1 MINIF
6 TSVVNRP
13 EFVEIQK
20 KTFDKFLKE
29 KYQFHVVDDS
39 LDESISAEFK
49 RVCEEN
55 EINYYR
61 KPQGNRS
68 LNESRWNGARHACE
82 TIQWTYDTLIK
93 AKYCNDLVLFLD
105 SDMFLLD
112 HFSMVDHMD
121 DQIISGLKQ
130 VRGEIEYMWN
140 GIMFFNMLKIMAIDP
155 DLNFSDGIVEGE
167 MTDIGGHLYYYFKKN
182 NISFKDTGV
191 EYPTH
196 FNDLDLQ
203 KDTDGFNMELHLDGN
218 FLHYRAGTNWHTQS
232 SWKGNK
238 DPLARKEQAFNMIIK
253 ETLNG

>member
-29 KYQFHVVDDS
+29 EYQFHVIDDS
-39 LDESISAEFK
+39 LEESISNKFK
-49 RVCEEN
+49 EICKEN
-55 EINYYR
+55 QISYYR

-82 TIQWTYDTLIK
+82 TIQWTYDNLIK

-112 HFSMVDHMD
+112 HFSMVDHMEGE
-121 DQIISGLKQ
+121 IISGLKQ
-130 VRGEIEYMWN
+130 GRGKVEYMWN
-140 GIMFFNMLKIMAIDP
+140 GIMFFNMPKIVEIDP
-155 DLNFSDGIVEGE
+155 DLNFSDGLVEGE

-182 NISFKDTGV
+182 NISLKDTGV
-191 EYPTH
+191 DYPTH
-196 FNDLDLQ
+196 YNDLDLQ
-203 KDTDGFNMELHLDGN
+203 KDASGFNMELHLDGK
-218 FLHYRAGTNWHTQS
+218 FLHYRAGTNWHTQEN
-232 SWKGNK
+232 WKTSK
-238 DPLARKEQAFNMIIK
+238 DPLKMKEEIFNQIVGDLIQ
-253 ETLNG
+253 